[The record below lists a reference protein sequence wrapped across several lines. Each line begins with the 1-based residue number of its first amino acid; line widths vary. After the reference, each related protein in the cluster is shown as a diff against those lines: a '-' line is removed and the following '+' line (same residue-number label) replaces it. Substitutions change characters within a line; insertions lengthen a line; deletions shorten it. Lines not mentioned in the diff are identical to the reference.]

1 MRKIYFVLLVLV
13 LSSTY
18 AIGQNFNYKKYR
30 FYLNKARIEGYNKN
44 YSLEKKYYL
53 KSFKYANKHLP
64 AYDDLESFAI
74 CLLNNKDTSE
84 AIKIIENIFTKI
96 DLTLYDSNF
105 LLGKLSYT
113 DSLILRSRFSD
124 YKKSFE
130 EQLDKNQPYW
140 RKIRELELK
149 DQEVRELRKKIPD
162 EEFNKLLKETDSLNH
177 LKLYNLVKNE
187 GVSPFCFLL
196 YHLYDENQKYYNFYD
211 SIIKTQVLNGQCPPE
226 SYAMWVDRQKVYVLR
241 EASQIYGCYN
251 VPSNEYEFYPIVDI
265 KNVDKRRKEIG
276 LCSLKEYA
284 TLNNIKLP
292 KEYLDLTK

>member
-1 MRKIYFVLLVLV
+1 MRKIYFLLLVLV

-18 AIGQNFNYKKYR
+18 SIGQNFNYKKYR

-74 CLLNNKDTSE
+74 CLLNNKDTLE
-84 AIKIIENIFTKI
+84 AIKIIEKVFTKI
-96 DLTLYDSNF
+96 DLTLYNSNF
-105 LLGKLSYT
+105 LLGKLSYN

-211 SIIKTQVLNGQCPPE
+211 SILKMKVLNGEAPPE
-226 SYAMWVDRQKVYVLR
+226 GYAMWVDRQKVYVLG
-241 EASQIYGCYN
+241 EASQLYGCYN
-251 VPSNEYEFYPIVDI
+251 VPSNNYEFYPIVDI